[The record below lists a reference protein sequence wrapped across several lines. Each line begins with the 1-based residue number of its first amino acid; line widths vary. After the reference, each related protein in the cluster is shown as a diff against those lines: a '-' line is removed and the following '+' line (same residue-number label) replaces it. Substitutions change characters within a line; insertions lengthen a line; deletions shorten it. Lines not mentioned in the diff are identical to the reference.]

1 MDPER
6 EERKPGAPPWVVT
19 FADLMSLLLT
29 FFVLLL
35 SFSNTEI
42 IKFRVMAGSVRN
54 ALGMKSEFDISDI
67 PTGSK
72 LLPYED
78 PREGDGKWEQEE
90 KEEMAEKLNEALQE
104 AGLQDQGSVKVTEQ
118 GVVLQLSGDVL
129 FESGKAD
136 INPKLIPY
144 LDDLAKFIST
154 MPHSVD
160 VMGHTDDVPIATLL
174 YPSNWE
180 LSAAR
185 AGQTV
190 RFLSERQVAASRLR
204 AIGHAHTVPLAA
216 NDTALGRARNR
227 RVEFLFLTKPEA
239 KSILTVDLDSLKTGN
254 QLPGGSRE

>member
-1 MDPER
+1 MDPECK
-6 EERKPGAPPWVVT
+6 ECKPGAPAWVVT

-42 IKFRVMAGSVRN
+42 IKFRTMAGSVRN

-78 PREGDGKWEQEE
+78 PREGDGKLEQKE

-144 LDDLAKFIST
+144 LDDLAKFIRT

-160 VMGHTDDVPIATLL
+160 VMGHIDDVPIATLL

-190 RFLSERQVAASRLR
+190 RYLSERQVSASRLR
-204 AIGHAHTVPLAA
+204 AIGHAHTVPLAS

-227 RVEFLFLTKPEA
+227 RVEFLFVTKPEA
-239 KSILTVDLDSLKTGN
+239 EAILTVDLDSLKAGN
-254 QLPGGSRE
+254 QLTGGSRE